1 MVRIALLLLLSLS
14 QGLWSQ
20 TISGS
25 IVGTVVDSSGNVIP
39 AAAVKLVSERTGEE
53 RTAATNETGD
63 FSFPALQPG
72 IYTVQVEVSG
82 FKPLK
87 KTGNVLSAAE
97 RLNVGS
103 LQLTIG
109 AVSESVTIEAQAVT
123 VQTTSTEHSAL
134 IGSRQIEQVS
144 IRGRDVVSMLRI
156 LPGVSQ
162 QIDTEF
168 LGGSFGTQS
177 PHIQGTRS
185 NWNTLQVVGVTV
197 NDLGSPGTF
206 SSPINMD
213 AIGEVKV
220 LMNNYQSEYGRNGA
234 SSINIVTKS
243 GSKEF
248 HGTAYWFKRHES
260 WNANDFFN
268 NRNGVLR
275 PIYRYAT
282 LGGTLGGPVPLKG
295 AMRDKLF
302 FFYSFEKSWVK
313 NPQAVRQVTVPTQL
327 ERTGDFSQTVDVNN
341 RSIPIRDP
349 LANANFPNNVIPA
362 SRLSAN
368 GRAMLNIFPLPN
380 QLNRALTG
388 GNFNY
393 QFQEALEQPRNQHL
407 FRIDWKPTA
416 KDSVNFRG

>member
-1 MVRIALLLLLSLS
+1 MLRRVFLVLPFLSVS
-14 QGLWSQ
+14 VWGQ

-25 IVGTVVDSSGNVIP
+25 IVGTVVDSSANVIP

-53 RTAATNETGD
+53 RTTATNETGD

-97 RLNVGS
+97 RLNVGN

-177 PHIQGTRS
+177 PNIQGTRS
-185 NWNTLQVVGVTV
+185 NWNTLQVDGVTG

-220 LMNNYQSEYGRNGA
+220 LMNNYQAEYGRNGA

-248 HGTAYWFKRHES
+248 HGTAYWFKRHEQ

-268 NRNGVLR
+268 NRNGVAR

-282 LGGTLGGPVPLKG
+282 IGGTLGGPVPLKG
-295 AMRDKLF
+295 AMKDKLF

-327 ERTGDFSQTVDVNN
+327 ERTGDFSQTE
-341 RSIPIRDP
+341 I
-349 LANANFPNNVIPA
+349 
-362 SRLSAN
+362 
-368 GRAMLNIFPLPN
+368 GRA
-380 QLNRALTG
+380 
-388 GNFNY
+388 
-393 QFQEALEQPRNQHL
+393 H
-407 FRIDWKPTA
+407 
-416 KDSVNFRG
+416 V